1 MVDPANAEPPYK
13 NMEAWKFLLDVLIL
27 LATALA
33 LGALCE
39 RVKQSAILG
48 YLLAGTLLGP
58 SALNVVQTS
67 TQVDVLAELGVTLL
81 LFTIGLEFSFG
92 RLRGLG
98 GKVLI
103 GGVFQVIVT
112 MLVASLAAAVFGL
125 DLKSAMVVGGAI
137 ALSSTACVLRIL
149 TSNAQLDSIHGR
161 NSLGVLL
168 IQDIA
173 VVPLVLL
180 VSTLRGEG
188 GFGEIVFELG
198 KAIVLGGVLLV
209 VFFAVFNY
217 VVPWLLGSDA
227 MRRNRELPTL
237 LAIVVGL
244 GSAFAAH
251 QVNLSPAL
259 GAFAAGILLAESP
272 FATQVRADVTS
283 LRTLLMTLFFSSVGM
298 LADPAWIAGNL
309 PLVIGA
315 TVGVVVGKAMVIWF
329 ILRRLGQSHGPALA
343 SGFCLAQIGE
353 FSFVLLGVARD
364 SIISQDV
371 FLLMISTTII
381 TLFIT
386 PVFVVTSP
394 TLAEACLKPLRKL
407 GWIKSQPWQ
416 PESQQHGLKDH
427 LIIVGYGPA
436 GEAVVHAMR
445 GQRPLV
451 VIDMNRRVIKEAKRL
466 EFMAHVGDATS
477 SSVLEH
483 AHIHTADAIIITLP
497 DPNQSRQII
506 EEVRNIA
513 PEVTIV
519 ARSRYHVHM
528 WQLRYAGAHV
538 VVDEEEE
545 VGKRLA
551 AEVGLQLTSKPVP
564 THD

>member
-1 MVDPANAEPPYK
+1 
-13 NMEAWKFLLDVLIL
+13 MEAWKFLLDVLIL
-27 LATALA
+27 LASALA

-39 RVKQSAILG
+39 RLRQSAILG

-58 SALNVVQTS
+58 AAFNVVQTNAE
-67 TQVDVLAELGVTLL
+67 VEVLAELGVTLL

-103 GGVFQVIVT
+103 GGVLQVIVT
-112 MLVASLAAAVFGL
+112 MLAATVAAALFGL
-125 DLKSAMVVGGAI
+125 DAKAAMVVGAAI

-149 TSNAQLDSIHGR
+149 TAKAHLDSVHGR
-161 NSLGVLL
+161 NALGVLL

-188 GFGEIVFELG
+188 GFGVIVFELG
-198 KAIVLGGVLLV
+198 KATLLGAGLLV
-209 VFFAVFNY
+209 VFFALFNY
-217 VVPWLLGSDA
+217 VVPLLLGSDA
-227 MRRNRELPTL
+227 LRRNRELPTL

-244 GSAFAAH
+244 GSAWAAH
-251 QVNLSPAL
+251 QVKLSPAL

-283 LRTLLMTLFFSSVGM
+283 LRTLLMTLFFGSVGM
-298 LADPAWIAGNL
+298 LADPAWIGMNF
-309 PLVIGA
+309 PLVIGTTIA
-315 TVGVVVGKAMVIWF
+315 VVAGKAVLIWF
-329 ILRRLGQSHGPALA
+329 LLRRLGQSHGPALA
-343 SGFCLAQIGE
+343 TGFCLAQIGE
-353 FSFVLLGVARD
+353 FSFVLLGVARGT
-364 SIISQDV
+364 IISQDV

-381 TLFIT
+381 SLFLT
-386 PVFVVTSP
+386 PLLVSSSP
-394 TLAEACLKPLRKL
+394 ALAELCLRPLRRIGL
-407 GWIKSQPWQ
+407 IKAVPWQ
-416 PESQQHGLKDH
+416 PDSQQHALEDH

-445 GQRPLV
+445 EERPIV

-483 AHIHTADAIIITLP
+483 AHINTASAIIITLP

-506 EEVRNIA
+506 EQVRSIA

-519 ARSRYHVHM
+519 VRSRYHVHL
-528 WQLRYAGAHV
+528 WQLRYAGAHIA
-538 VVDEEEE
+538 VDEEEE

-551 AEVGLQLTSKPVP
+551 EEVSQQLPIKPAIK
-564 THD
+564 HD